1 MRFSSNVQLK
11 WWPQLRKGHEHQ
23 PQRLKGCIVPN
34 VNATQS
40 NVWIRSLNYVTF
52 FCGAMV
58 IVEWLGITIRVKIN
72 ISTFGSYLL
81 SVTRIIESTKLARQI
96 MLSSKLYHL
105 EKFGENVNHCP
116 VTGAIPVPGI
126 PATPEEQISKTNLLI
141 TFAFSSYQLT
151 YFTLFF
157 CTFMYQFFTFW
168 TKQSDTR
175 A

>member
-40 NVWIRSLNYVTF
+40 NVRIRSLNYVTF

-81 SVTRIIESTKLARQI
+81 SVTRIIESYRVNKAGQTDYVVLQI
-96 MLSSKLYHL
+96 ISFGKVWRECKPLSSDRC
-105 EKFGENVNHCP
+105 N
-116 VTGAIPVPGI
+116 T
-126 PATPEEQISKTNLLI
+126 
-141 TFAFSSYQLT
+141 
-151 YFTLFF
+151 
-157 CTFMYQFFTFW
+157 CTWNTCHPR
-168 TKQSDTR
+168 R
-175 A
+175 ANI

>member
-1 MRFSSNVQLK
+1 
-11 WWPQLRKGHEHQ
+11 
-23 PQRLKGCIVPN
+23 
-34 VNATQS
+34 
-40 NVWIRSLNYVTF
+40 
-52 FCGAMV
+52 MV
-58 IVEWLGITIRVKIN
+58 IGEWLGITIRVKIN

-157 CTFMYQFFTFW
+157 CTFILSVFHLLNQRVWHPSITCIKTFSTW
-168 TKQSDTR
+168 NKSTVVERLNSFS
-175 A
+175 